1 MPPATWPE
9 LGKVRNGPA
18 SRPTSRFGYR
28 HHAAN
33 VNQSWMLDVG
43 ERNPLILEGIDA
55 MSCPVFAIND
65 ARFATSPF
73 GTADPLSFFFFF
85 FKLLIEKKKQACKEK
100 ALAAQARHESGV
112 LCHHFPTLPIF

>member
-1 MPPATWPE
+1 
-9 LGKVRNGPA
+9 
-18 SRPTSRFGYR
+18 
-28 HHAAN
+28 
-33 VNQSWMLDVG
+33 MLDVG
-43 ERNPLILEGIDA
+43 ERNPLILEGIDT